1 VVKAGSRSSAEE
13 VVATV
18 WVSVAVLVAFE
29 AKYAVAVADVEAV
42 GGGLEMAGVACWVVE
57 AVEEGMLAA

>member
-1 VVKAGSRSSAEE
+1 M
-13 VVATV
+13 ATV